1 MTLPSYHLQLIAALA
16 VGVASSVAAA
26 PTPEMVAVLMDY
38 NQEFERARESSD
50 KILRAEGSKRI
61 GKMVRESRT
70 EEAKLA
76 GAQLEDKISGK
87 KVAEVHSELK
97 QLFDQYDKAVN
108 SAAIPVREKYLNRVD
123 GLVKALEGKDTGA
136 ILALN
141 EAKTAIDSLARA
153 AEIESVVA
161 GHLFGEWNVNGS
173 RLGIHAD
180 HTATYSINGNTGTWK
195 LEGTDLLIEWSK
207 GPEITNK
214 FSVLQSGDTL
224 DGFEKIG
231 RKGKWEPVAGTRK
244 R

>member
-16 VGVASSVAAA
+16 VGLASSVAAA

-38 NQEFERARESSD
+38 NQEFDRVREPSD

-76 GAQLEDKISGK
+76 GAQIEDKIAGEK
-87 KVAEVHSELK
+87 IVEVHSELK
-97 QLFDQYDKAVN
+97 QLFELYDNAVTSDAN
-108 SAAIPVREKYLNRVD
+108 PVRERYLNRVD
-123 GLVKALEGKDTGA
+123 GLVKALEGKDTQA

-141 EAKTAIDSLARA
+141 EAKKAIDSLARA
-153 AEIESVVA
+153 AEIEVVVA
-161 GHLFGEWNVNGS
+161 GHLFGEWNVKGS

-180 HTATYSINGNTGTWK
+180 HTTTYSINGNKGTWR
-195 LEGTDLLIEWSK
+195 LEGTDLVIEWSQ
-207 GPEITNK
+207 GPGITNK
-214 FSVLQSGDTL
+214 YSVLQSGDTL
-224 DGFEKIG
+224 EGFEKIG
-231 RKGKWEPVAGTRK
+231 RKGKWEPVTGTRK